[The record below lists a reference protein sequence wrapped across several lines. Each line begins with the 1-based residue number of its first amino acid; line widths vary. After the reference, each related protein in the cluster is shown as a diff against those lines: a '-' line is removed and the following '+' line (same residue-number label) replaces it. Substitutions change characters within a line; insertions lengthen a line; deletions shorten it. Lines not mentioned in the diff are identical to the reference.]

1 MLAVQLPFCKIR
13 DLIWKMCEMLITQN
27 RYALMKMLLQK
38 WPCMKI
44 WKNILECFYELKS
57 TTLKCMQTF
66 CKVSGIW
73 FENYGSSRLH
83 KLDTPFNT
91 LYPVFVTVQSYKNS
105 IKNSNDFTY
114 NTEKCIIRKDNSW
127 WNDLVNKQ
135 PSIFTQFHHIIK
147 MHFYSMYISQF
158 SVLLFCSTNKHQQLK
173 K

>member
-1 MLAVQLPFCKIR
+1 MLAVQLPFCKIKE
-13 DLIWKMCEMLITQN
+13 IWFEKCVRCWLHKIGMLWWKCCFKN
-27 RYALMKMLLQK
+27 DHVWKYE
-38 WPCMKI
+38 KI
-44 WKNILECFYELKS
+44 WKNILECFYKLKS

-73 FENYGSSRLH
+73 FENYESSTLH

-147 MHFYSMYISQF
+147 MHFYSM
-158 SVLLFCSTNKHQQLK
+158 
-173 K
+173 